1 MTFVLTVSCFIS
13 VIHSNG
19 EEIPRYVDIT
29 EDKYFSEDVEVSV
42 DLNSAV
48 GEFVIQEIGSTG
60 EQTLVFDKEITVPFS
75 VEQSGY
81 YNISLTY
88 KILSN
93 NAEQS
98 EYGILINGIVPFNE
112 AKSISLPTEYVRKN
126 SDIITD
132 SLGNELTPEL
142 VTSDSMVTNYLKDS
156 SGYQTEPYAFYLE
169 SGENNITITVT
180 DGKLALTECRFVA
193 VTKAFSYE

>member
-1 MTFVLTVSCFIS
+1 MITVIFKRVTVFLMTFVLTVSCFIS

-126 SDIITD
+126 SDI
-132 SLGNELTPEL
+132 G
-142 VTSDSMVTNYLKDS
+142 V
-156 SGYQTEPYAFYLE
+156 
-169 SGENNITITVT
+169 
-180 DGKLALTECRFVA
+180 
-193 VTKAFSYE
+193 